1 LSSQDTKAGQV
12 TDLIGAWRSGDN
24 DALNELMPHVY
35 SELHRLA
42 SRQMRSESGSHTL
55 QATALVNEAFMRL
68 ANVQL
73 TYNDRAHFLAM
84 AARTMRRILVDH
96 ARAKKSVKRGGGER
110 NLTLPVEVPDGMDDN
125 LSVLDLHTALESL
138 AENDE
143 GLASVVELVYFGG
156 LTYEEVAA
164 ACGKTKTQV
173 FDDMQIAKAWL
184 KNSLAD

>member
-1 LSSQDTKAGQV
+1 
-12 TDLIGAWRSGDN
+12 
-24 DALNELMPHVY
+24 
-35 SELHRLA
+35 
-42 SRQMRSESGSHTL
+42 
-55 QATALVNEAFMRL
+55 
-68 ANVQL
+68 
-73 TYNDRAHFLAM
+73 M